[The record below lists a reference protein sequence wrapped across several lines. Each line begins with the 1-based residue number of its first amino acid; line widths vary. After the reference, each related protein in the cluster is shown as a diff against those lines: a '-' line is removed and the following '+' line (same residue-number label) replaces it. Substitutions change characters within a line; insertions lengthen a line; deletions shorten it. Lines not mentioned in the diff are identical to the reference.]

1 MDMQLPYFGETNN
14 KDRLNTNVALN
25 NGSTANQCAY
35 VGMVVLAIKLILN
48 VPVFKATSINC

>member
-1 MDMQLPYFGETNN
+1 MQLPYFGETNN
-14 KDRLNTNVALN
+14 KDRLNTYVALN